1 MNSKILITAVIGI
14 VVIGGGFVLFQQS
27 SSTPGNVSE
36 DSGSKVIANGKNGGN
51 ERMVPD
57 LSFED
62 YDGNTVSLRGFKGT
76 PIVVNSWAVWCP
88 FCLEELPAFA
98 EVVNEFEGDVVVIAV
113 DRAEPLSLAKEFSDK
128 LGVTDDL
135 LFVLDPSD
143 SFYKAIGGFSM
154 PETIFVDKEGV
165 IQEHKR
171 GPMDADEFRRRLQSI
186 L

>member
-1 MNSKILITAVIGI
+1 MKTNTIITI
-14 VVIGGGFVLFQQS
+14 VVILVVLVGGFLLFSGGGGES
-27 SSTPGNVSE
+27 ATEGVS
-36 DSGSKVIANGKNGGN
+36 DNTSK
-51 ERMVPD
+51 ETSE
-57 LSFED
+57 SFDKAPSFTLED
-62 YDGNTVSLRGFKGT
+62 YDGNEVSSADFTGT
-76 PIVVNSWAVWCP
+76 MLVVNSWAVWCP

-98 EVVNEFEGDVVVIAV
+98 EVVNEFEGEVVVIAV

-154 PETIFVDKEGV
+154 PETIFVDRDGG
-165 IQEHKR
+165 IQIHKR
-171 GPMDADEFRRRLQSI
+171 GPMDANEIRQRLQSI